1 MINSWPIHGD
11 SCEKQKST
19 CLDFSFHLLHV
30 CHKSRIFAKKWNS
43 MTTINIT
50 PTSLDALWALFK
62 NQPQSIRHAFTRR
75 LLKDHSEIEEAI
87 QSNISEQ
94 QAKALK
100 RLKELELLPDNWDE
114 EGAVKIDSDVINHA
128 VDIVYA
134 CNDQVL
140 SSWNI
145 FPEANGTLLFQKS
158 DNSAVASIGKKTTPF
173 TAIEK

>member
-1 MINSWPIHGD
+1 M
-11 SCEKQKST
+11 
-19 CLDFSFHLLHV
+19 
-30 CHKSRIFAKKWNS
+30 
-43 MTTINIT
+43 
-50 PTSLDALWALFK
+50 
-62 NQPQSIRHAFTRR
+62 
-75 LLKDHSEIEEAI
+75 
-87 QSNISEQ
+87 
-94 QAKALK
+94 
-100 RLKELELLPDNWDE
+100 PDNWDE